1 MLHFLRIGGECF
13 FFSEPYHFSNISY
26 IFPNFAPHSRNKLHL
41 RRPPFAGFPP
51 VPKKLHF
58 LVIRRIFAQRAS
70 LLRIV
75 PPFSQNPTL
84 SCLSSDFAAVSVL
97 PEHIVQI
104 LRLSLF
110 SQRKCRAL
118 CVRGAPRKPQNRK
131 RGKKK

>member
-1 MLHFLRIGGECF
+1 MLHFLRIGGKCCF
-13 FFSEPYHFSNISY
+13 FSKPYHFSNISY

-75 PPFSQNPTL
+75 PPFSQNPYFIL
-84 SCLSSDFAAVSVL
+84 PLFRFCGCLGAPRTHSTDSATVSVL
-97 PEHIVQI
+97 PEKM
-104 LRLSLF
+104 SCTMC
-110 SQRKCRAL
+110 SGSTEKA
-118 CVRGAPRKPQNRK
+118 AK
-131 RGKKK
+131 